1 MKKFLLFILTISLM
15 FGVVACGEVTTSV
28 QTTQTTT
35 QVTTGQTT
43 ETTTLQ
49 SFTVTFN
56 TNGGT
61 AVESQTVTMNGVVT
75 EPEDPT
81 KEGYQFE
88 YWYLDSSDTPYD
100 FSTQVTGNIELTA
113 YWTEDI
119 DPNLALIQ
127 VDIDAL
133 SDNLIINRYEL
144 DLPVRGTVN
153 RSYIKWSSDSPYISS
168 SGIVLPTPESET
180 ATVGQITGTFIL
192 NGTVVT
198 HSFDIPLSHADPVVI
213 TNEVVVPFEN
223 LTTEYDVSDTTLTL
237 YFEDGGTVPYVK
249 VEDFLGILDGFIDP
263 SVNIDIVKD
272 GDTLQLSYQYYDSD
286 YDETYDLVVT
296 IDALENTITTNDPGF
311 YWAYVYSTETNYGR
325 HIEYDIN
332 NPGSYS
338 TDGNDIVFDLD
349 DYNMDIAKYNGDIV
363 LPYYLV
369 NQLFAGSS
377 YYNVYYNYDGLYGIY
392 ALPSS
397 GSFEY
402 RTIKSS
408 SMNNQDIPA
417 DLLVSTFNM
426 LAFDMDYFY
435 GLKEVMSIDTYY
447 TYLYDQKDD
456 LLQRDPEEFEY
467 ALRDFLLKT
476 IDEPHTSYGYPS
488 YFNKVSWAGPE
499 LNNLKYYGS
508 RFTQWYYNGLFA
520 VDDVIGEKWGES
532 TDNSWNANSGK
543 RPHYWFLD
551 DVTAMLTLD
560 DFYTADIDESS
571 SYDASIAADILKVDD
586 SSLILPAINGG
597 TKYFFYNESD
607 DNDIK
612 MEILVKGLTVDY
624 LTTYATELTNLGYTY
639 INQTTTDEDKLNGY
653 YQITITDGENE
664 TSYMVQISYSEDLNL
679 FYLGI
684 IDRIP
689 ADFDSSWPF
698 TVDVFDTV
706 NSDSA
711 VYMEM
716 MMDQIM
722 AEKPELENIILD
734 LSWNT
739 GGNVGALYRIVG
751 FITDQPFAVSGVDRG
766 TGSESTYY
774 VIIDGV
780 PTYTQLNWGLLITP
794 VTFSAANEMATIF
807 LENDLGPI
815 IGVKSG
821 GGACSITPILLPNGT
836 AFTMSSNNM
845 NAYRT
850 GTGTED
856 DPYVYHNNEFGINPD
871 YPIDIEDIYNPD
883 VLLQIFETD

>member
-15 FGVVACGEVTTSV
+15 FGVVACGEETTAV

-35 QVTTGQTT
+35 QVTTVQTT
-43 ETTTLQ
+43 EATTLQ
-49 SFTVTFN
+49 SFTITFN

-61 AVESQTVTMNGVVT
+61 AVESQTVIMNGVVT
-75 EPEDPT
+75 EPENPT
-81 KEGYQFE
+81 RDGYQFE
-88 YWYLDSSDTPYD
+88 YWYLDSDDTPYD
-100 FSTQVTGNIELTA
+100 FDTQVTGNIELTA

-119 DPNLALIQ
+119 DPNIALIQ
-127 VDIDAL
+127 ADIDAIA
-133 SDNLIINRYEL
+133 DNLIISRYEL
-144 DLPVRGTVN
+144 NLPVRGTVN

-168 SGIVLPTPESET
+168 SGVVLQTPESET

-192 NGTVVT
+192 NGTVVS
-198 HSFDIPLSHADPVVI
+198 HEFDIPLSHADPVVI
-213 TNEVVVPFEN
+213 TNEREIPFEN
-223 LTTEYDVSDTTLTL
+223 LTTEYDVLSSSLTL

-286 YDETYDLVVT
+286 YDQTYDLVVT

-338 TDGNDIVFDLD
+338 TDGNDIIFDLD
-349 DYNMDIAKYNGDIV
+349 DYNMDIAEYNGDII

-417 DLLVSTFNM
+417 DLLVSTFNL

-435 GLKEVMSIDTYY
+435 GLKEIMDVDTYY

-488 YFNKVSWAGPE
+488 YFNQISWAGPE
-499 LNNLKYYGS
+499 LNDLKYYGS
-508 RFTQWYYNGLFA
+508 RFQQWYYNGLFA

-532 TDNSWNANSGK
+532 TDRSWNANSGK
-543 RPHYWFLD
+543 RPHYWFLN
-551 DVTAMLTLD
+551 DVTAVLTLD

-571 SYDASIAADILKVDD
+571 SYDASIATDILQVDD

-597 TKYFFYNESD
+597 TKYFFYNESS

-612 MEILVKGLTVDY
+612 MEILVKGLTADD
-624 LTTYATELTNLGYTY
+624 LSSFATELTNLGYTY

-664 TSYMVQISYSEDLNL
+664 TNYMVQIRYSEELNL

-684 IDRIP
+684 MDRVP
-689 ADFDSSWPF
+689 TDFDSSWPF

-722 AEKPELENIILD
+722 AEKPALENIILD

-751 FITDQPFAVSGVDRG
+751 FITDQPFAVSGIDRG

-774 VIIDGV
+774 VVIDGV

-807 LENDLGPI
+807 MENNLGPI

-856 DPYVYHNNEFGINPD
+856 DPYVYHNNEFGIDPD
-871 YPIDIEDIYNPD
+871 YPIDIEDIYNPE